1 VPQCGAVRAAT
12 VGVAVTFPAGVVAD
26 EVAPVAGVAPA
37 AVGFRPVAV
46 AILGAVVPP
55 GDGDMHESLLTQVV
69 RWWRHRWMDERAAE
83 RAVPPALAEQLQA
96 RVSASEARHSG
107 EIVLCVEAA
116 LPNSYLWRVGSETPL
131 PAVIRERALSWFGK
145 QRVWDTE
152 HNNGVLIYLLLAERR
167 VEIVADRGISR
178 HVPDAHWQVVVQK
191 LSEYLQA
198 GDFDS
203 GLTQALQEVSAL
215 LVQNFPLQSGEANPN
230 ELCNRVVWA

>member
-1 VPQCGAVRAAT
+1 
-12 VGVAVTFPAGVVAD
+12 
-26 EVAPVAGVAPA
+26 
-37 AVGFRPVAV
+37 
-46 AILGAVVPP
+46 
-55 GDGDMHESLLTQVV
+55 MHESLLTQGV

-83 RAVPPALAEQLQA
+83 RAVPPALAKQLQA

-116 LPNSYLWRVGSETPL
+116 LPNSYLWRVGRETPL

-152 HNNGVLIYLLLAERR
+152 HNNGVLIYLLLAERQ

-178 HVPDAHWQVVVQK
+178 HVPDAHWQAVVQH
-191 LSEYLQA
+191 LGEHLQT

-215 LVQNFPLQSGEANPN
+215 LVQHFPLQPGEANPN
-230 ELCNRVVWA
+230 ELSNRVVWA